1 MKTRDGYSSQKE
13 RKDDVSLESNK
24 DRLKFKKYE
33 VDTKDSAESYVGRI
47 IKPNYAITM
56 FDLITGTNKSWGA
69 VQILLSVC
77 DGYFIKHPTK
87 TYID

>member
-1 MKTRDGYSSQKE
+1 MADNQEDIDDIRLQSDKE
-13 RKDDVSLESNK
+13 
-24 DRLKFKKYE
+24 RLKFSKYE